1 MGGSPSKVIAPVKNL
16 VKPTV
21 TPPKPIVVTKTVEES
36 LKSGN
41 QIFMEKDVREKILEV
56 SKVFEAF
63 NKDDHKLLLEY
74 VDSINMTLQKNGSP
88 EFKISDPVRRSLA
101 EFHTAVLNGLENAA
115 LKTDSEKSAMY
126 SDIMK
131 NGKIDDLFHALSRSY
146 TKEFDEKKD
155 RILTTQGIV
164 NNDEMKKNISSIMN
178 TVKTLKIK
186 SKYFEYK
193 YIELN
198 IFLILFVQQTYIAM
212 DSFVKNI
219 MDFNSQRDM
228 IRESM
233 IKDTMKVMT
242 NILTSAD
249 LQINPQDFNY
259 ITDMIAQ
266 LRKHMENKN
275 LELQQKLQK
284 TETVAHQQV
293 MDVVNQFTSAS
304 QIPTQKPNE
313 PFNYYNKPTTLGQQG
328 GYIRDGSMF
337 PQAFYDLVSS

>member
-1 MGGSPSKVIAPVKNL
+1 MGGTPSKVIEPVKNL
-16 VKPTV
+16 AKSSITSQSK
-21 TPPKPIVVTKTVEES
+21 TPQVTKTVEES

-41 QIFMEKDVREKILEV
+41 QIFLEKDVREKILEV
-56 SKVFEAF
+56 GKVFEAF

-74 VDSINMTLQKNGSP
+74 VDSINTTLQKNGNP
-88 EFKISDPVRRSLA
+88 EFKISDPVRKSLA
-101 EFHTAVLNGLENAA
+101 EFHAAVINGLENAA

-126 SDIMK
+126 ADIMK
-131 NGKIDDLFHALSRSY
+131 TGRIDDLFHALGRSY
-146 TKEFDEKKD
+146 TKEFDEKKEK
-155 RILTTQGIV
+155 IMTTQGIV
-164 NNDEMKKNISSIMN
+164 DNAEMKNNINTIMN
-178 TVKTLKIK
+178 NVKTLKIK

-198 IFLILFVQQTYIAM
+198 IFLILFVQQTYMAM

-219 MDFNSQRDM
+219 MDFNAQRDL

-233 IKDTMKVMT
+233 IKDTMKVMMS
-242 NILTSAD
+242 IMASAD

-275 LELQQKLQK
+275 VELQQKLQK

-293 MDVVNQFTSAS
+293 IDVVNKFATAS
-304 QIPTQKPNE
+304 QTPPNQPVE
-313 PFNYYNKPTTLGQQG
+313 NFAYYNKPPGQQG